1 MNYGKPTTD
10 RERYEQACHTYLRFV
25 FNGAPY
31 SYIRAAAV
39 EVFKWTLYPQPQ
51 RRDDDTVH

>member
-1 MNYGKPTTD
+1 MTYSKIPLTD

-39 EVFKWTLYPQPQ
+39 EVFK
-51 RRDDDTVH
+51 